1 MLSQPQTSLYILGQA
16 GLEPSGCLTDV
27 SFKAQTPVAELVQ
40 SSPLKRQYI
49 PSGQVSPFTPHG
61 IPTYVRLFF
70 SFLLS
75 LFILFL
81 PLLLVNKKFVFLNP
95 LLAVSACSWLESI
108 CSDPLSLM
116 ILLASTIAYVSEK
129 ITRTIDRTV
138 A

>member
-16 GLEPSGCLTDV
+16 RLEPSGCLTDV

-81 PLLLVNKKFVFLNP
+81 PLLVNKKFVFLNP
-95 LLAVSACSWLESI
+95 LLAVSAWSWLESI
-108 CSDPLSLM
+108 CSDPLSMM
-116 ILLASTIAYVSEK
+116 ILLVSTIAYVSDK